1 MHQDWRIYAKNADF
15 KALSEKYGIDP
26 VVARVI
32 RNRDVVTESDF
43 ENYIYGTLE
52 STYAP
57 ERMMDMELGVDII
70 MSSIEDGENIRVVGD
85 YDVDGVMSSYILY
98 DGLKRA
104 GANVSVDIPH
114 RILDGYGINERI
126 IEKAYNDGIHTI
138 ITCDNG
144 IAAVN
149 AVAKAVELGLTVVVT
164 DHHEPQE
171 ILPDA
176 DAIIDPHQSGD
187 TYPYKDICG
196 ATVAYKFIKLLYET
210 MGLEIGRDE
219 YIEEVALATVCD
231 VMPLLDEN
239 RTFVREGI
247 RCLEKTEN
255 TGIKALLEATGL
267 KGKKLSSYSLGFV
280 IGPCINA
287 AGRLGSALDA
297 LALLTEKDEK
307 TAFDMAVKIKE
318 LNDSRK
324 SMTEEGEKKAISIL
338 DNLIRE
344 KAGLDKSDI
353 SERDRDKWMD
363 DVIIIYV
370 SGLHESLAGI
380 VAGRLKERFYRP
392 TIVFTDT
399 DKDEAVIKGSGRSIE
414 AYNMFEKINAHK
426 DMLVKF
432 GGHPMA
438 AGLTIK
444 KDMLDEFRRVLNA
457 ESGLSEQDKV
467 PRLMIDVPMPMS
479 YVTMN
484 LAEQLATLEPF
495 GKGNEYPLFAEKDM
509 EILGYQI
516 YGQNKNVMRL
526 KLRSVRGRISEVIY
540 FRPDEFE
547 KNINEWFTDEEC
559 DKMSRGIATGCKL
572 AIAYEVGINEYNG
585 ARNVQLL
592 MKAYEP

>member
-32 RNRDVVTESDF
+32 RNRDVVTDSDF

-57 ERMMDMELGVDII
+57 DLMMDMELGVDII

-85 YDVDGVMSSYILY
+85 YDVDGVMSSFILY
-98 DGLKRA
+98 DGLKKA

-114 RILDGYGINERI
+114 RITDGYGINERI
-126 IEKAYNDGIHTI
+126 IDKAYNDGVHTI

-144 IAAVN
+144 IAAVS
-149 AVAKAVELGLTVVVT
+149 AVAKATELGMTVVIT
-164 DHHEPQE
+164 DHHEPQD

-176 DAIIDPHQSGD
+176 DAIIDPHQEGD

-196 ATVAYKFIKLLYET
+196 AAVAYKFIRLLFET
-210 MGLEIGRDE
+210 MGLELGRDD

-231 VMPLLDEN
+231 VMPLLNEN
-239 RTFVREGI
+239 RIFVREGL
-247 RCLEKTEN
+247 RCLEHTEN
-255 TGIKALLEATGL
+255 IGLKALLEATGL
-267 KGKKLSSYSLGFV
+267 KDHKLSSYSLGFV
-280 IGPCINA
+280 LGPCINA

-297 LALLTEKDEK
+297 FSLLIEEDEK
-307 TAFDMAVKIKE
+307 AALEKAVRLKE

-324 SMTEEGEKKAISIL
+324 SMTEEGEKTALEIIDEQL
-338 DNLIRE
+338 
-344 KAGLDKSDI
+344 
-353 SERDRDKWMD
+353 D
-363 DVIIIYV
+363 DVLIIYV
-370 SGLHESLAGI
+370 PGLHESLAGI
-380 VAGRLKERFYRP
+380 VAGRLKERYYRP

-399 DKDEAVIKGSGRSIE
+399 DRDGYSNILKGSGRSID

-432 GGHPMA
+432 GGHPLA
-438 AGLTIK
+438 AGLSIEREK
-444 KDMLDEFRRVLNA
+444 LEEFRELLNKEA
-457 ESGLSEQDKV
+457 DLSESDKT

-479 YVTMN
+479 YVTMS
-484 LAEQLATLEPF
+484 LAEQLASLEPF

-509 EILGYQI
+509 EILSYQI

-526 KLRSVRGRISEVIY
+526 KLRSSRGRIHEVIY

-547 KNINEWFTDEEC
+547 KNINEWFTAEEC

-592 MKAYEP
+592 LKAYEP